1 MKRFIITALALL
13 LSLQLS
19 AQLKES
25 EALFYLSRL
34 HNLLDDREADTK
46 VEYYAF
52 KDFDNDGYTELVL
65 ADYNLK
71 GAKVYSCKN
80 ARAYLDPLPI
90 TDAIKKR
97 LNKDS
102 LYIVPV
108 RYMYSDFYYPLENN
122 EVFKSTEPYTDM
134 PLIMVYDADIA
145 KNRFSTDFTEE
156 KIDAASFAKF
166 NKMIFKPHIGDVKF
180 AGIAP
185 SKKEYYKWSV
195 VFNLVNPE
203 FTKTQFRGYKNY
215 EVAPI
220 IVEERFL
227 ESHTPLNFLRWKAPE
242 PVKAIPEAAKK
253 AIVDYF
259 NGRKILNGRYL
270 ANCDAKGM
278 VWYEVILE
286 NKNSVGL
293 NAVVCLSDGKVRSVA
308 ARYEDELYSS
318 NDVWFGGNVQDY
330 WFGYSHEIMC
340 IFDTPQGVEML
351 VRWNSREGIHY
362 SIFREIGAKWV
373 IVIEDYQYTGAY

>member
-65 ADYNLK
+65 ADFNLK
-71 GAKVYSCKN
+71 GAKVYSCKQ
-80 ARAYLDPLPI
+80 ARAYLEPIPI
-90 TDAIKKR
+90 TEDIKKR

-102 LYIVPV
+102 LYIAPV
-108 RYMYSDFYYPLENN
+108 RYMYSEFYSPLENN
-122 EVFKSTEPYTDM
+122 EVFKLTEPYADM

-145 KNRFSTDFTEE
+145 KNRFSTDFTDE

-180 AGIAP
+180 AGISP
-185 SKKEYYKWSV
+185 SKKEYYNWSV
-195 VFNLVNPE
+195 VFSLVNPE
-203 FTKTQFRGYKNY
+203 FAKTQFRGYKNY

-227 ESHTPLNFLRWKAPE
+227 EFRIPLNFLRWKAPE
-242 PVKAIPEAAKK
+242 PVKAVPAADKK
-253 AIVDYF
+253 AIEDYF

-270 ANCDAKGM
+270 ANCDALDM

-293 NAVVCLSDGKVRSVA
+293 NAVVALYKGKVRSVA

-318 NDVWFGGNVQDY
+318 NDVWFGGNVNDY
-330 WFGYSHEIMC
+330 WYGYSHEIMC
-340 IFDTPQGVEML
+340 IFDTPQGVELL
-351 VRWNSREGIHY
+351 VRWSSREGIHY

-373 IVIEDYQYTGAY
+373 IVTEDYQYTGAY